1 MTPRWTLASARIV
14 LVVVTVLGAVLTAPG
29 TGHGSQSAH
38 AAGGA
43 RPAGCRPAEQ
53 AFRPAWVRMPDVVGK
68 TRVLALGRDRN
79 GVPRTPPLTN
89 RGKWQLAWDR
99 ESGIRPG
106 EKHGVIRLNA
116 HTYPWSGIYGS
127 ALGNRLLS
135 RLQVGDRIVALGR
148 DGSRIC
154 YDVSRRVR
162 TRAERPLRA
171 YYSSTG
177 PSRLA
182 ILVCSGRRRGP
193 GDWSHR
199 TVWFAKPVRTG
210 TADNLLSFHDSAAAD
225 SGRDGYSK

>member
-1 MTPRWTLASARIV
+1 MTPGWTLPTARIV

-29 TGHGSQSAH
+29 TGHGSQAAH

-43 RPAGCRPAEQ
+43 RSAGCGPTDRP
-53 AFRPAWVRMPDVVGK
+53 FRPAWVRIPGVVDR

-79 GVPRTPPLTN
+79 GVPRTPPLTD

-99 ESGIRPG
+99 DSGIRPG
-106 EKHGVIRLNA
+106 ERYGVVRLNA

-127 ALGNRLLS
+127 ALGNLLLRRLHVGE
-135 RLQVGDRIVALGR
+135 RLVVTGGR
-148 DGSRIC
+148 AGQRIC
-154 YDVSRRVR
+154 YEVSRRVR
-162 TRAERPLRA
+162 TRAERPLRQ
-171 YYSSTG
+171 YYSSSG

-199 TVWFAKPVRTG
+199 TVWFAKPVTSSG
-210 TADNLLSFHDSAAAD
+210 TASTRHFPRFAPAGPAAE
-225 SGRDGYSK
+225 R

>member
-1 MTPRWTLASARIV
+1 MTPRRTLASARIV
-14 LVVVTVLGAVLTAPG
+14 LVVVTVLGAVVTAPG
-29 TGHGSQSAH
+29 TGHGSQFAH

-53 AFRPAWVRMPDVVGK
+53 AFRPAWVRMPDVVDK

-106 EKHGVIRLNA
+106 ERYGVIRLNA

-127 ALGNRLLS
+127 ALGNRLLR
-135 RLQVGDRIVALGR
+135 RLHVGDRMVVSGDGGR
-148 DGSRIC
+148 LC
-154 YDVSRRVR
+154 YVVTRRVS
-162 TRAERPLRA
+162 TRAERPLRD
-171 YYSSTG
+171 YYSTAG

-199 TVWFAKPVRTG
+199 TIWFAKPVRVRD
-210 TADNLLSFHDSAAAD
+210 ADHIEPFAVPTVGSPA
-225 SGRDGYSK
+225 